1 MAGGR
6 NDLNPK
12 GNHTHMT
19 STRLIA
25 AGSLAALALLFT
37 GCAATGT
44 ADENTKGEAS
54 SESAE
59 SEPKA
64 DADQTKD
71 EACEIVK
78 TSLEELTGLSS
89 VDMSDPG
96 AALAAFESA
105 KTALTEASGEISND
119 EVAPL
124 ASGAAEAV
132 TAYSEI
138 IAAISADPAS
148 VDMTKITEQAGALQT
163 SMTELVTVCSTVG

>member
-1 MAGGR
+1 
-6 NDLNPK
+6 
-12 GNHTHMT
+12 MT

-37 GCAATGT
+37 GCAAAGT
-44 ADENTKGEAS
+44 AAGENTKGEAS

-59 SEPKA
+59 SESKA
-64 DADQTKD
+64 DAGQTKD

-89 VDMSDPG
+89 VDMTDPG

-105 KTALTEASGEISND
+105 KTALTEASGKISNE

-124 ASGAAEAV
+124 ASGAAGAV

-138 IAAISADPAS
+138 IAAISTDPAS
-148 VDMTKITEQAGALQT
+148 VDMTKISEQAGALQT

>member
-1 MAGGR
+1 
-6 NDLNPK
+6 
-12 GNHTHMT
+12 MT

-37 GCAATGT
+37 GCAAAGT
-44 ADENTKGEAS
+44 AGENTKGEAS

-59 SEPKA
+59 SESKA
-64 DADQTKD
+64 DAGQTKD

-105 KTALTEASGEISND
+105 KTSLTEASGKISNE

-124 ASGAAEAV
+124 ASGAAGAV